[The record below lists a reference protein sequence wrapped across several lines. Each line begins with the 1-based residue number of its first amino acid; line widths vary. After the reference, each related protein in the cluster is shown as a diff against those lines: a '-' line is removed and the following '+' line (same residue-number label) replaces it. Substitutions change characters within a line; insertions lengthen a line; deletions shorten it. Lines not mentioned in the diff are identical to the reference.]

1 MKDQLTSNL
10 VAWRKIPCG
19 VYAVPAPAL
28 LWQSQCGGYIVF
40 QPEQSN
46 YMTPG
51 ITHWMPLPEPPN
63 GRD

>member
-1 MKDQLTSNL
+1 
-10 VAWRKIPCG
+10 

-28 LWQSQCGGYIVF
+28 LWQSQLGGYIVF

-51 ITHWMPLPEPPN
+51 VTHWMPLPGPPN
-63 GRD
+63 D